1 VIDRSALTKSRIIV
15 LGLVAAAVVYK
26 LLNEIGEGTS
36 SLMFI
41 GLPAILAVIVAF
53 APPTESATGT
63 VMKVLT
69 LMMLIGAILAVEGA
83 VCILM
88 AAPIVYGIGWAV
100 GSAIDYT
107 RKRTQGPVLRVTLIA
122 PIVLMSLQG
131 VVPGTSGP
139 RAVHAT
145 AERIVSMTP
154 AQVQDALGRPV
165 RFDRPLPAFF
175 RYGRFPKPLSCEL
188 RDGRFVIDFEMG
200 EPANHK
206 MTIGSHAHQDM
217 SSHLVLAV
225 ADSRPGHMTFVTE
238 SDTTMMS
245 HWADVTSSTVDWA
258 PTANGTRIVWKLELR
273 RKLDPF
279 WYFGPM
285 QTYAA
290 SRTAE
295 YLIDAVF
302 R

>member
-1 VIDRSALTKSRIIV
+1 VIDRSALTRSRIIV
-15 LGLVAAAVVYK
+15 LALVAAAVIYK
-26 LLNEIGEGTS
+26 LLNAMGGGTS

-53 APPTESATGT
+53 APPASSATGT

-69 LMMLIGAILAVEGA
+69 LMMLIGAVLAVEGA

-100 GSAIDYT
+100 GSAIDFT
-107 RKRTQGPVLRVTLIA
+107 RRRTQGPVMRVTLIA

-154 AQVQDALGRPV
+154 AEVRRALERPV
-165 RFDRPLPAFF
+165 RFDRRLPAFF
-175 RYGRFPKPLSCEL
+175 RYGRFPRPLSCEL
-188 RDGRFVIDFEMG
+188 RNGRFVIDFEMG

-206 MTIGSHAHQDM
+206 LTLGSHDHEMRSQ
-217 SSHLVLAV
+217 LVLAV
-225 ADSRPGHMTFVTE
+225 AESRPGHVAFETE

-245 HWADVTSSTVDWA
+245 HWADLTASSVDWT
-258 PTANGTRIVWKLELR
+258 PTANGTRIVWTLELH

>member
-1 VIDRSALTKSRIIV
+1 MIDRAALTRSRIIV
-15 LGLVAAAVVYK
+15 LALVAAAVIYK
-26 LLNEIGEGTS
+26 LLNAVGEGTS
-36 SLMFI
+36 SLMFV
-41 GLPAILAVIVAF
+41 GLPAILAVLVAF
-53 APPTESATGT
+53 APPTQSATGT
-63 VMKVLT
+63 IMKVLS
-69 LMMLIGAILAVEGA
+69 LMMLIGAILLVEGA

-88 AAPIVYGIGWAV
+88 ASPIVYGIGWAV
-100 GSAIDYT
+100 GEAIDYT
-107 RKRTQGPVLRVTLIA
+107 RRRSGGPVMRVCIVA
-122 PIVLMSLQG
+122 PIVLLSLQG

-145 AERIVSMTP
+145 AERIVSITP
-154 AQVQDALGRPV
+154 DEVQDALERPV

-175 RYGRFPKPLSCEL
+175 RYGRFPKPLFCEL

-206 MTIGSHAHQDM
+206 MAIGSHAHHANSQ
-217 SSHLVLAV
+217 LVLEV
-225 ADSRPGHMTFVTE
+225 AESRPGRVAFETV

-245 HWADVTSSTVDWA
+245 HWADLTASTVEWT
-258 PTANGTRIVWKLELR
+258 PTTGGTRIAWTLELR

-279 WYFGPM
+279 WYFGPI

-302 R
+302 IG

>member
-1 VIDRSALTKSRIIV
+1 VIDRAALTRSRIIV
-15 LGLVAAAVVYK
+15 LALIAAAVVYK

-53 APPTESATGT
+53 APPSQSATGT

-69 LMMLIGAILAVEGA
+69 LMMLLVAVLLVEGA

-88 AAPIVYGIGWAV
+88 ASPIVYGIGYGV
-100 GSAIDYT
+100 GLSIDWS
-107 RKRTQGPVLRVTLIA
+107 RKHSRGPVMRVTLIA

-154 AQVQDALGRPV
+154 RQVQQALERPV

-188 RDGRFVIDFEMG
+188 KDGRFVIDFEMG
-200 EPANHK
+200 EPTHHK
-206 MTIGSHAHQDM
+206 MTLGQHDHATASQ
-217 SSHLVLAV
+217 LVLAV
-225 ADSRPGHMTFVTE
+225 ADSRPGRMAFETV

-245 HWADVTSSTVDWA
+245 HWADVTSSVVEWTPA
-258 PTANGTRIVWKLELR
+258 AGGTRIVWKLQLH

-279 WYFGPM
+279 WYFSPV